1 MVAFSDMEHV
11 ILEENCWSGLFLAYW
26 VKRMTR
32 AQFAIMSQ
40 RKTQTN
46 AESFTL
52 TAKLNAVFWA
62 CVQNEVTGIH
72 KFYRREI
79 WFIERIYASFSYELR
94 ARISLN
100 WFKLQGCE
108 KPEVTFFCVWPLWIL
123 SEVVRYCFKK
133 IARKTQDSAKKVVN
147 ISKYPWIF

>member
-108 KPEVTFFCVWPLWIL
+108 KPEVTLFLRLTAVNTERGCRVLFQENSEENTGL
-123 SEVVRYCFKK
+123 SQKSC
-133 IARKTQDSAKKVVN
+133 
-147 ISKYPWIF
+147 KYL